1 MQIIHYG
8 GDTFLTGDDI
18 AFAVVEYAKALA
30 LAESSATIGI
40 PFQRDDTSIGHL
52 ELLVG
57 PASQIWLA
65 GPTSQIVLES
75 STASDHELRDDA
87 LVASITQQIMLAE
100 FDETRP
106 IDVEDQADAALVIP
120 DGY

>member
-52 ELLVG
+52 ELLGG
-57 PASQIWLA
+57 PA
-65 GPTSQIVLES
+65 SQIVLES

-120 DGY
+120 DDY